1 MSVLED
7 DGTSEGRG
15 MFGTN
20 SIGSVFYGQFEC
32 SNCSHSGFLLMGNKA
47 LCFFGKFFALERR
60 LVMSYESIFTV
71 DRFKKNGIRI
81 TMTARGDGPKVASG
95 KGEEHVFY
103 FNTLSFQSAS
113 SSAGLQTNR
122 CVSNVVEDLDDVL
135 NLLLDLCERY
145 RAGFLINDTET
156 DCADMSPMVAPLLA
170 PRSLAGLRASVKFMP
185 HPLNRKVLNV
195 DYQTKEEMSVSPDNH
210 SRLSPDPEEDSTLLQ
225 SLSPSQALAAIAA
238 MADFRSFSMALKDQ
252 RQMNTSVKN
261 ALALKSRED
270 TTKIANEVNE
280 NVEELETG
288 SEAEWEPENLR
299 TAWDELKLAT
309 PAAYKESALI
319 VRDFVQ
325 IPFCRCDIAFSFL
338 LLSGYFQFFHSFRIS
353 RFHATLTLS
362 SLQCSPPTNISWGT
376 VID

>member
-1 MSVLED
+1 MSLLED

-20 SIGSVFYGQFEC
+20 SIGSAFYGQFEC

-81 TMTARGDGPKVASG
+81 TMAARADGPQVG

-113 SSAGLQTNR
+113 SSAALQANK
-122 CVSNVVEDLDDVL
+122 CVSNIVEDLDDVL

-145 RAGFLINDTET
+145 RAGFLINDKEA
-156 DCADMSPMVAPLLA
+156 DCADMSPMVAPLPA
-170 PRSLAGLRASVKFMP
+170 PRSLAGLRASVKCMP
-185 HPLNRKVLNV
+185 HPLNRKVHNV
-195 DYQTKEEMSVSPDNH
+195 DYPTKEEMSVSPDNH
-210 SRLSPDPEEDSTLLQ
+210 SKLSPDPEEDSTLLQ

-261 ALALKSRED
+261 ALALKSKED
-270 TTKIANEVNE
+270 TSKIANEVNE

-299 TAWDELKLAT
+299 TAWDELKQAT

-325 IPFCRCDIAFSFL
+325 ISFCRCDITFL
-338 LLSGYFQFFHSFRIS
+338 LL
-353 RFHATLTLS
+353 
-362 SLQCSPPTNISWGT
+362 W
-376 VID
+376 